1 MTKHPVCFF
10 WLPFQAVKR
19 GNSFGTFDT
28 LHKAPLCERKQSN
41 QFKTEEAL
49 NQKEC
54 EHKGRERGIVTLHEV
69 HRAEPCCRATRM
81 RRQPVRKHHAL
92 TERIQSAGRAAHA
105 SIKNHDEWRPTAQ
118 QIAKRFAAESGFAA
132 FLRATIFG
140 TFSRK
145 STKQGN
151 QLALN
156 VPRVRKKR
164 RIAQNQKKKSCTPY
178 DVQQ

>member
-69 HRAEPCCRATRM
+69 HRAAREQAATHDARLTKEQ
-81 RRQPVRKHHAL
+81 RRSDRK
-92 TERIQSAGRAAHA
+92 
-105 SIKNHDEWRPTAQ
+105 
-118 QIAKRFAAESGFAA
+118 
-132 FLRATIFG
+132 
-140 TFSRK
+140 
-145 STKQGN
+145 
-151 QLALN
+151 
-156 VPRVRKKR
+156 
-164 RIAQNQKKKSCTPY
+164 CTLK
-178 DVQQ
+178 